1 MCRSRAFNEKGEQNY
16 HNVELVSSSS
26 IKAGFLVHKLF
37 AIILNAVVD
46 SNQTEHYAET
56 ENKTKNLPQA
66 EPGING
72 STFIINDLK

>member
-1 MCRSRAFNEKGEQNY
+1 MKKESKIIIMLNLFCHHQSKQ
-16 HNVELVSSSS
+16 V
-26 IKAGFLVHKLF
+26 LVHKLF
-37 AIILNAVVD
+37 TIILNAVVD